1 MNSYNTFP
9 VTMVQDAPTR
19 MQFNKW
25 ALDSNQVLRISG
37 GPIGR
42 HRKQIVITNESNTNK
57 MAIVEGDSVDP
68 KTVTFKGLTIFVNE
82 SVTLFTNAPVTLKAT
97 DGAISEVQV
106 LEIYYI

>member
-1 MNSYNTFP
+1 MRKG
-9 VTMVQDAPTR
+9 DA
-19 MQFNKW
+19 
-25 ALDSNQVLRISG
+25 
-37 GPIGR
+37 
-42 HRKQIVITNESNTNK
+42 TNESNKNK

-97 DGAISEVQV
+97 DGDISEVQV